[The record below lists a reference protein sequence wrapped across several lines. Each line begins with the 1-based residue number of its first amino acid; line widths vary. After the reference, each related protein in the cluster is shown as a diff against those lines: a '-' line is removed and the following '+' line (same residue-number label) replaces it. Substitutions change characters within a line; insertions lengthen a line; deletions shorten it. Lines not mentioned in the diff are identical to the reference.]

1 MIRRATLNDVAREA
15 GVSIKTA
22 SRVLSGVETVN
33 PTLRDKVQRAA
44 AGLDYRPNRAARSL
58 SPTLSYWSKCYPP
71 IAAHATG
78 RPSCARISSCR
89 RCGIT

>member
-33 PTLRDKVQRAA
+33 QTLRDKVQRAA
-44 AGLDYRPNRAARSL
+44 AGLDYRPNRAAAMMRSFVTSRSAAVSSSGV
-58 SPTLSYWSKCYPP
+58 SPASVAICP
-71 IAAHATG
+71 
-78 RPSCARISSCR
+78 R
-89 RCGIT
+89 